1 MLNFPPM
8 SCFIP
13 LCRIPLSRTA
23 VARAALVVCLGAG
36 SVVHAETALPALG
49 LPNPMPAPDRMV
61 WLPVTQERIETAVA
75 ALDAL
80 GASMLE
86 RSGIPG
92 LAIAVV
98 HKGETIYARGFGKR
112 AANGDADVDADTV
125 FLLASL
131 SKPVGATVVAGQVGT
146 GRIAWDTP
154 LRAHLPRFDMGDPW
168 VSAQVTIG
176 DLYAHRSGLPDHAG
190 DDLEDLGYDRKTV
203 LERLALLPKHP
214 FRAHYAYTNFGL
226 TAAAEAVAAAAG
238 TDWASLSEETL
249 YAPLGMTSTSSR
261 HADYMARDNRASS
274 HMIDGDGYALTD
286 LRQPDAQSPAGGVSS
301 SVNDMARWMAM
312 VLAGGEANGRQVV
325 NAKALLAATS
335 PQVISGA
342 PGTVDARAGTYG
354 FGFGVGM
361 RPSGR
366 VTISH
371 SGAFALGASTNFVLV
386 PDLELGIVV
395 LTNAAPSGVAE
406 AVTASFLDR
415 VELGIETRDWLAGYG
430 PRLKALSRPFG
441 SLVGVKKPADP
452 APAQQAEAYV
462 GRYDNAYFGPATVEE
477 ADGGL
482 VLRLGSGQAPLAMQ
496 HWDGDSFIV
505 QPMSENQP
513 QGSVSRVDFSRTA
526 PASAA
531 SVTIEHLDENG
542 LGTFERPR

>member
-8 SCFIP
+8 SC
-13 LCRIPLSRTA
+13 LIPLSRTA
-23 VARAALVVCLGAG
+23 FARAALVACLGAG
-36 SVVHAETALPALG
+36 SAAHAETPLPALG
-49 LPNPMPAPDRMV
+49 LPDPMPAPDRMV
-61 WLPVTQERIETAVA
+61 WLPVTQERIDAAVS
-75 ALDAL
+75 ALDEL
-80 GASMLE
+80 GASMLG

-92 LAIAVV
+92 LAIGVV
-98 HKGETIYARGFGKR
+98 HKGETVYARGFGTR
-112 AANGDADVDADTV
+112 AAGGDAKVDADTV

-131 SKPVGATVVAGQVGT
+131 SKSVGATVVAGQVGT
-146 GRIAWDTP
+146 GRIAWNTP
-154 LRAHLPRFDMGDPW
+154 VRTHLPRFDMGDPW
-168 VSAQVTIG
+168 VSAHVTIG

-190 DDLEDLGYDRKTV
+190 DDLEDLGYDRKMV

-226 TAAAEAVAAAAG
+226 TAAAEATAVSAG

-286 LRQPDAQSPAGGVSS
+286 MRQPDEQSPAGGVSS
-301 SVNDMARWMAM
+301 SVADMSRWMAM
-312 VLAGGEANGRQVV
+312 VLAGGVV
-325 NAKALLAATS
+325 DGKPVIDAKALLAATS
-335 PQVISGA
+335 PQTISSA
-342 PGTVDARAGTYG
+342 PDAMDARAGTYG

-406 AVTASFLDR
+406 AVTAAFLDR
-415 VELGIETRDWLAGYG
+415 VELGIETRDWLAGYA

-441 SLVGVKKPADP
+441 SLVGVQKPADP
-452 APAQQAEAYV
+452 APAQPAEAYV
-462 GRYDNAYFGPATVEE
+462 GRYDSAYFGAATVEE

-482 VLRLGSGQAPLAMQ
+482 VLRLGPGQAPLAMQ
-496 HWDGDSFIV
+496 HWDGDSFVV

-513 QGSVSRVDFSRTA
+513 KGSVSRVEFSRTA